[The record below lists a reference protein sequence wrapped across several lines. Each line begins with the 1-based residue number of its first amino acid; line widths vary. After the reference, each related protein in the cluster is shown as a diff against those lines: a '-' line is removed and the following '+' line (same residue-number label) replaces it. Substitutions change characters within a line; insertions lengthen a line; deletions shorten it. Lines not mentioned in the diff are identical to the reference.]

1 MRDNYDFLHKD
12 QVSHGRGVGG
22 GGVGGL
28 GHWVNVTNLTQ

>member
-12 QVSHGRGVGG
+12 QVSHGGG
-22 GGVGGL
+22 GGWGVGGL

>member
-12 QVSHGRGVGG
+12 QVSHGG
-22 GGVGGL
+22 GGL